1 MNLWKLVYL
10 LDIDG
15 NLMSGMTVDTKDYN
29 QYKNSGR
36 KAKLTE
42 RV

>member
-15 NLMSGMTVDTKDYN
+15 RFEWNDSRYEKLQPK
-29 QYKNSGR
+29 YKNSGR
-36 KAKLTE
+36 KAKLTR